1 MHSRSSVESPDLGDS
16 PSPSVGDSLAAT
28 IDGGG
33 GGGGGGGGASHQRQG
48 SGGHQRQ
55 GSGGAFQ
62 GAYTAAMAAAT
73 TSLQAPAITQA
84 MQLAAAGS
92 PQVGRSKGD
101 LLSHWIYIATPG
113 QA

>member
-1 MHSRSSVESPDLGDS
+1 MHSRSSIESLELGNS

-33 GGGGGGGGASHQRQG
+33 GGGVTLHQRQG

-62 GAYTAAMAAAT
+62 GAYSVAAAAAAT
-73 TSLQAPAITQA
+73 STLQAPAITQA

-92 PQVGRSKGD
+92 PQVTN
-101 LLSHWIYIATPG
+101 LLGHLD
-113 QA
+113 